1 MANLTISVNNEV
13 LKRARI
19 RALEENS
26 SVNTV
31 LSKYLEEYAQT
42 DEVHRRRQ
50 KAVKALLA
58 LADQCQCGR
67 DGKTWN
73 RDELYER

>member
-1 MANLTISVNNEV
+1 MANLTISVNDEV

-31 LSKYLEEYAQT
+31 LGQYLEVSWFSVNRSFP
-42 DEVHRRRQ
+42 VHR
-50 KAVKALLA
+50 
-58 LADQCQCGR
+58 
-67 DGKTWN
+67 
-73 RDELYER
+73 

>member
-1 MANLTISVNNEV
+1 MANLTISVNDEV

-31 LSKYLEEYAQT
+31 LGKYLEEYARI
-42 DEVHRRRQ
+42 DEVRRRRRE
-50 KAVKALLA
+50 ALLA
-58 LADQCQCGR
+58 LAEQCQCGR
-67 DGKTWN
+67 EGKIWN
-73 RDELYER
+73 RDELHER

>member
-31 LSKYLEEYAQT
+31 PRKYLEEYARI
-42 DEVHRRRQ
+42 DEVRRHRQ
-50 KAVKALLA
+50 EVLKALLV
-58 LADQCQCGR
+58 LAEQCQCGR
-67 DGKTWN
+67 EGKIWN
-73 RDELYER
+73 RDELHER

>member
-1 MANLTISVNNEV
+1 MANLTISVNDEV

-31 LSKYLEEYAQT
+31 LGQYLEEYARI
-42 DEVHRRRQ
+42 DEVRRRRWE
-50 KAVKALLA
+50 ALLA
-58 LADQCQCGR
+58 LAEQCQCGR
-67 DGKTWN
+67 EGKIWN
-73 RDELYER
+73 RDELHER

>member
-19 RALEENS
+19 RALEENN

-31 LSKYLEEYAQT
+31 LGKYLEEYARI
-42 DEVHRRRQ
+42 DEVRRRRQ
-50 KAVKALLA
+50 EALKALLA
-58 LADQCQCGR
+58 LAEQCQCGR
-67 DGKTWN
+67 GEKSGTG
-73 RDELYER
+73 RTA